1 MAYFFWHSI
10 RQYLTFFLAYTLTF
24 YLTFYLA
31 SILTYFLAYI
41 WHLFWHF
48 IWHLFRHSFWQMFW
62 HSLWHSFWHMYLAY
76 LLTVFLAFY
85 LVYLRRFFVVEVRQ
99 GSWACCSGPAGT
111 TLIPGLLFGSGED
124 HCDHKLAVH
133 QHSFHHLNLDPQA
146 PHLNVFSPILAKM
159 KLPVS
164 MASIWMTKQ
173 ISRALEYYG
182 YVEGKINHRHI
193 VIHWNLY
200 KHDG

>member
-1 MAYFFWHSI
+1 
-10 RQYLTFFLAYTLTF
+10 
-24 YLTFYLA
+24 
-31 SILTYFLAYI
+31 
-41 WHLFWHF
+41 
-48 IWHLFRHSFWQMFW
+48 
-62 HSLWHSFWHMYLAY
+62 
-76 LLTVFLAFY
+76 
-85 LVYLRRFFVVEVRQ
+85 VVEVRQ

-164 MASIWMTKQ
+164 MASI
-173 ISRALEYYG
+173 
-182 YVEGKINHRHI
+182 
-193 VIHWNLY
+193 
-200 KHDG
+200 